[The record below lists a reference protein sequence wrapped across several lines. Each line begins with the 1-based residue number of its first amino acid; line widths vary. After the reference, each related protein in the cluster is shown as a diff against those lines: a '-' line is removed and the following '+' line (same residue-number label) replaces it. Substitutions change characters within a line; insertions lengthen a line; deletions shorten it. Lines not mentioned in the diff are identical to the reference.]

1 MGAVGVRANLDAG
14 TLMTADRPVTVRSL
28 AVIEAALNS
37 AEGMYSVLSIFCYVG
52 LLFT

>member
-14 TLMTADRPVTVRSL
+14 TMTADRPVTVRSL
-28 AVIEAALNS
+28 AVIEPALNS